1 MVGKVAPP
9 PSIPTI
15 PTINSSVRSS
25 KCVMR
30 MSWQSRPKD
39 FFTDAPDAIIEVDT
53 LGRNAYEAAKVT
65 VGTEGDPC
73 ARNLI

>member
-1 MVGKVAPP
+1 
-9 PSIPTI
+9 
-15 PTINSSVRSS
+15 VRSS

>member
-1 MVGKVAPP
+1 
-9 PSIPTI
+9 
-15 PTINSSVRSS
+15 
-25 KCVMR
+25 MR

-65 VGTEGDPC
+65 VGTEGIRVRETLYKRENRTHTAFGIRP
-73 ARNLI
+73 ASNSR